1 MDKNTV
7 PSTTNPN
14 WWNDKHNSAWDR
26 AREALHRDWEQTKS
40 DFSGKGGVDLNQN
53 VGDTVKQMTGAAVV
67 PPLTVKTRPD
77 TPEEAANRIAKDL
90 KQENKAL
97 EKVAEARTEMAV
109 EQVKADGKV
118 AQERQDSLDKVAK
131 EQQKLGGI
139 AKVARETIAKDEHK
153 AQEKLAKQNDKINEV
168 RAKADEKIAD
178 VRKDARESIAKQQEK
193 VAEARRDW
201 NEVEPA
207 VRYGYGARMEFP
219 HTTDWDS
226 SFESR
231 LRNDWNDLK
240 SGSTW
245 EQSRSDVR
253 HGWDSARRTNKS

>member
-1 MDKNTV
+1 MDENAV

-53 VGDTVKQMTGAAVV
+53 VGDTVKQMAGAAVV

-90 KQENKAL
+90 QEQHKTL
-97 EKVAEARTEMAV
+97 EKVSEARTKMAV

-131 EQQKLGGI
+131 EQQKLGAI
-139 AKVARETIAKDEHK
+139 AKEQQKLGAIA
-153 AQEKLAKQNDKINEV
+153 
-168 RAKADEKIAD
+168 
-178 VRKDARESIAKQQEK
+178 KDARETIAKQQEK

-201 NEVEPA
+201 NQVEPA
-207 VRYGYGARMEFP
+207 VRYGYGAQLEFP
-219 HTTDWDS
+219 NTADWDS

-231 LRNDWNDLK
+231 LRNGWNDLK

-253 HGWDSARRTNKS
+253 HGWDSARRTNNS

>member
-1 MDKNTV
+1 MDKHTA

-14 WWNDKHNSAWDR
+14 WWSDKHNSAWDR

-40 DFSGKGGVDLNQN
+40 DFSSKGGVDLNQN
-53 VGDTVKQMTGAAVV
+53 VGDTVKQMAGAAGV

-90 KQENKAL
+90 EQRQKAL
-97 EKVAEARTEMAV
+97 GNFSEARTETAV
-109 EQVKADGKV
+109 VQVKADGKV
-118 AQERQDSLDKVAK
+118 AQERHDSLEKIDK
-131 EQQKLGGI
+131 EQQKLGAI
-139 AKVARETIAKDEHK
+139 AKDARETIAKDERK
-153 AQEKLAKQNDKINEV
+153 AQEKQDDKIDEV

-178 VRKDARESIAKQQEK
+178 VRKDASEAIAKQQEK
-193 VAEARRDW
+193 VTEARRDW
-201 NEVEPA
+201 SQVEPA
-207 VRYGYGARMEFP
+207 VRYGYGARMAFP
-219 HTTDWDS
+219 DTADWDS

-231 LRNDWNDLK
+231 LRNDWNALG

-253 HGWDSARRTNKS
+253 HGWDSARRTNHS

>member
-1 MDKNTV
+1 M
-7 PSTTNPN
+7 S
-14 WWNDKHNSAWDR
+14 
-26 AREALHRDWEQTKS
+26 
-40 DFSGKGGVDLNQN
+40 
-53 VGDTVKQMTGAAVV
+53 GAAGV

-90 KQENKAL
+90 KAHQKAL
-97 EKVAEARTEMAV
+97 EKVSEARTEMVV

-118 AQERQDSLDKVAK
+118 AQERQDSLDEIAK
-131 EQQKLGGI
+131 EQKKLRAI
-139 AKVARETIAKDEHK
+139 AKDARETTAKDERK
-153 AQEKLAKQNDKINEV
+153 ALEKLAKQNDKINEV

-178 VRKDARESIAKQQEK
+178 VRKDASVTIAKRQEK
-193 VAEARRDW
+193 VAETRRDW
-201 NEVEPA
+201 SQVEPA

-219 HTTDWDS
+219 DTADWDS

-231 LRNDWNDLK
+231 LRDDWNALK

-253 HGWDSARRTNKS
+253 HGWDSARRTNHS